1 MFARLL
7 FPCALAMA
15 FAQTGTV
22 VVRPVETHGVLV
34 NPGMGIQTFQRF
46 NADPINPNLKWSE
59 VGPTSRIKPAPSKP
73 DFPESSIA
81 YFRWFWSQLEPER
94 GKYRWEIIEVALEQ
108 ARQHQQKLA
117 IRIMPYDEGH
127 PLPGWYRNSGARRA
141 NKPTGKDGVV
151 WSPDAG
157 DPLSRKSGPGF
168 GVPSV
173 VCAWTPLPVP
183 DFHPGG

>member
-1 MFARLL
+1 MSTRLL

-15 FAQTGTV
+15 FAQTPTV
-22 VVRPVETHGVLV
+22 VVRPVEIHDLLV

-46 NADPINPNLKWSE
+46 NADPINPSLKWSE
-59 VGPTSRIKPAPSKP
+59 VGPTSRIKPAPSQP

-94 GKYRWEIIEVALEQ
+94 GKYRWEIIGLALEQ
-108 ARQHQQKLA
+108 ARNHEQKLA

-157 DPLSRKSGPGF
+157 DPLSRNFPR
-168 GVPSV
+168 
-173 VCAWTPLPVP
+173 
-183 DFHPGG
+183 